1 MAEQLLKTK
10 RQEWMQVLARAA
22 HELQQFKADIEP
34 LVYSHIRSPEVGMV
48 MMRGRA
54 GGSGQAFNVGE
65 VAVTRCVVKLAS
77 GEMGYSYV
85 LGRDLKSAEIAAVMD
100 GLLQG
105 DQAEHWFERVIAPLQ
120 QQQLV
125 QQAARNNEVMGSKV
139 NFFTMV
145 RGD

>member
-10 RQEWMQVLARAA
+10 RQEWMRVLARAGNN
-22 HELQQFKADIEP
+22 LQQFKVELEP
-34 LVYSHIRSPEVGMV
+34 LVYSHIRNPEVGMV

-65 VAVTRCVVKLAS
+65 VSVTRCVVKLES

-85 LGRDLKSAEIAAVMD
+85 LGRNLLHAEIAAVLD

-105 DQAEHWFERVIAPLQ
+105 EQAEHWFERVIVPLQ
-120 QQQLV
+120 QQQLT
-125 QQAARNNEVMGSKV
+125 QQAARDHEVMGSKV